1 MNRRPKKAKVGEM
14 PQVLVRIEPH
24 RMEKLRRMAAQN
36 ERSIAAQARLIM
48 KQGIDREEASA

>member
-1 MNRRPKKAKVGEM
+1 
-14 PQVLVRIEPH
+14 
-24 RMEKLRRMAAQN
+24 MEKLRRMAAQN